1 MRAQCHH
8 GNERHSQLGVSF
20 AMGNDGDVTY
30 PPPGFDVPLSERPP
44 TRRAGV
50 MAATGLV
57 SSLMISILTVAPA
70 PFAIAQAG
78 PTYDTLAAYD
88 GTSVIGIDGL
98 PTYESTGELRLTTV
112 SFSRGGSRTFTLGQ
126 VIGAYFSENRTVRP
140 EEDIFGTPE
149 QQQREAEESQEMWV
163 ISQESATVAAIEALG
178 EVVPT
183 TLTVAE
189 ITDASGALGVL
200 EDGDVLVAIDGE
212 EFLSYNDL
220 TTQLERRRP
229 GDEPTFTVLRGSQ
242 ELELTFPLIAYDDD
256 PDSARMGIYVLPT
269 FDLPITVNVGIA
281 EVSGPSAG
289 LMFALAIMDKLTPAD
304 ELNGA
309 RVAGTGAIDIDGQV
323 SPIGG
328 IDHKMDGAAAAGAT
342 AFLAPIENCQDV
354 VGHVPPGL
362 DVYAVDTLVDAYAA
376 IVSIGQNDTADL
388 LTCAAA
394 VEKE

>member
-1 MRAQCHH
+1 
-8 GNERHSQLGVSF
+8 
-20 AMGNDGDVTY
+20 MGNDGSVTY

-57 SSLMISILTVAPA
+57 ASLMISILTVAPA

-78 PTYDTLAAYD
+78 PTYDTLAAHN
-88 GTSVIGIDGL
+88 GTPIVDIDGL
-98 PTYESTGELRLTTV
+98 PTYESSGELRLTTV
-112 SFSRGGSRTFTLGQ
+112 SFSRGGSRTFTMGQ
-126 VIGAYFSENRTVRP
+126 VIGSYFSPNHTVRP
-140 EEDIFGTPE
+140 EEDVFGTREE
-149 QQQREAEESQEMWV
+149 QEREAEESEEMWL

-183 TLTVAE
+183 TLTVDGVTSE
-189 ITDASGALGVL
+189 SGAFGLL
-200 EDGDVLVAIDGE
+200 EDGDVLLAIDGE

-220 TTQLERRRP
+220 TSQLGKRKP
-229 GDEPTFTVLRGSQ
+229 GDEPTFTVQRGT
-242 ELELTFPLIAYDDD
+242 ERLDLTFPLIAYEDD
-256 PDSARMGIYVLPT
+256 PDAARMGIFVMPT
-269 FDLPITVNVGIA
+269 FELPINVSVGIA

-289 LMFALAIMDKLTPAD
+289 LMFALAIMDKLTPLD

-309 RVAGTGAIDIDGQV
+309 HVAGTGAIDIDGDV

-328 IDHKMDGAAAAGAT
+328 IEHKMRGAVAAGAT
-342 AFLAPIENCQDV
+342 TFLAPVENCKDV
-354 VGHVPPGL
+354 VGHIPPGL

-376 IVSIGQNDTADL
+376 IVAIGQDDTADL
-388 LTCAAA
+388 LTCNAA

>member
-1 MRAQCHH
+1 
-8 GNERHSQLGVSF
+8 
-20 AMGNDGDVTY
+20 MGNDGGVTY

-57 SSLMISILTVAPA
+57 ASLMISILTVAPA

-88 GTSVIGIDGL
+88 GTSVISIEGQ
-98 PTYESTGELRLTTV
+98 PTYASSGELRLTTV
-112 SFSRGGSRTFTLGQ
+112 SFSRGGSRTFTLGH
-126 VIGAYFSENRTVRP
+126 VIGSYFSDNRTVQP

-149 QQQREAEESQEMWV
+149 QQQQEAEESHEMWV

-183 TLTVAE
+183 TLTVDG
-189 ITDASGALGVL
+189 ITEESGALGIL

-212 EFLSYNDL
+212 QFRSYNDL
-220 TTQLERRRP
+220 TSELEKRRP
-229 GDEPTFTVLRGSQ
+229 GDEATFTVLRGTE
-242 ELELTFPLIAYDDD
+242 ELELTFPLISYDDD
-256 PDSARMGIYVLPT
+256 PDVARMGIFVLPT
-269 FDLPITVNVGIA
+269 FDLPITVTVGIA

-289 LMFALAIMDKLTPAD
+289 LMFALAIMDKLTPID

-309 RVAGTGAIDIDGQV
+309 HVAGTGAIDIDGDV

-328 IDHKMDGAAAAGAT
+328 IEHKMDGAVAAGAT
-342 AFLAPIENCQDV
+342 AFLAPIENCEDV
-354 VGHVPPGL
+354 VGHIPAGL
-362 DVYAVDTLVDAYAA
+362 DVYAVDNLTDAYTA
-376 IVSIGQNDTADL
+376 IVAIGQNDTADL
-388 LTCAAA
+388 LTCRAA

>member
-1 MRAQCHH
+1 
-8 GNERHSQLGVSF
+8 
-20 AMGNDGDVTY
+20 MGNDGAVTS

-44 TRRAGV
+44 TRKAGV

-57 SSLMISILTVAPA
+57 ASLMISILTVAPA

-78 PTYDTLAAYD
+78 PTYDTLAAHN
-88 GTSVIGIDGL
+88 GTPIVGIEGM
-98 PTYESTGELRLTTV
+98 PTYDSSGELRLTTV

-126 VIGAYFSENRTVRP
+126 VIGSYFSPNRTVQP
-140 EEDIFGTPE
+140 EEDIFGTPDE
-149 QQQREAEESQEMWV
+149 QEREAEASQEMWL

-178 EVVPT
+178 DVVPT
-183 TLTVAE
+183 TLTVDG
-189 ITDASGALGVL
+189 ITNESGAVGVL

-220 TTQLERRRP
+220 TTQLSSRSP
-229 GDEPTFTVLRGSQ
+229 GDEVTFTVLRGSEQ
-242 ELELTFPLIAYDDD
+242 LDLTFPLIAYEDD
-256 PDSARMGIYVLPT
+256 PETARMGIFVLPT
-269 FDLPITVNVGIA
+269 FELPITVNVGIA

-289 LMFALAIMDKLTPAD
+289 LMFALAIMDKLTPVD

-309 RVAGTGAIDIDGQV
+309 HVAGTGAIDIDGDI

-328 IDHKMDGAAAAGAT
+328 IEHKMRGAVAAGAT
-342 AFLAPIENCQDV
+342 AFLAPIENCPDV

-362 DVYAVDTLVDAYAA
+362 DVYAVDTLADAYAA
-376 IVSIGQNDTADL
+376 IVAIGHNDTANV
-388 LTCAAA
+388 LTCNAA

>member
-1 MRAQCHH
+1 
-8 GNERHSQLGVSF
+8 
-20 AMGNDGDVTY
+20 
-30 PPPGFDVPLSERPP
+30 
-44 TRRAGV
+44 